1 VPRDQFLDFPFVL
14 ISFYIGLMAD
24 DFPEILT
31 PDQIRFEIDFAIGQ
45 LPRGI
50 LRDWASKNELKSDM
64 ARRYMVDSIT
74 VRFDRLQVRRAAPA
88 ENPIYFAT
96 TK

>member
-1 VPRDQFLDFPFVL
+1 
-14 ISFYIGLMAD
+14 MTD

-45 LPRGI
+45 MPRGV
-50 LRDWASKNELKSDM
+50 LRDWASKNDLKSDM

-74 VRFDRLQVRRAAPA
+74 VQFARLQVRRRAPIPA
-88 ENPIYFAT
+88 MTEPV
-96 TK
+96 KP